1 MKNNNENKIQKPIS
15 IVREEFVGQ
24 LAETINKVPLPAFI
38 IESVLKDLYLES
50 KSMAKRQLEMDKEMY
65 NHSLQSREES
75 R

>member
-1 MKNNNENKIQKPIS
+1 MNNNNENKIPKPIT

-65 NHSLQSREES
+65 NQALQANKEK
-75 R
+75 

>member
-1 MKNNNENKIQKPIS
+1 MNDNNENKIPKPIT

-24 LAETINKVPLPAFI
+24 LVEIINQVHLPAFI
-38 IESVLKDLYLES
+38 IEAVLKDLYLES

-65 NHSLQSREES
+65 NHSLQSCEES